1 MFIPVPFI
9 YGSSYQKSPEELKAD
24 AEFRAFKQQIK
35 NDKFKKEQRKKFCDF
50 IRTKGF
56 VPILRCNYGVRFIS
70 TKYPNLWGEY
80 NNNDIMFNWWAQGV
94 SCSFRLPD
102 IDRERFFDEAVASII
117 QKVSSSGLLGEFV
130 KPGVLYFRLPNE
142 KVSIDFEHS
151 NPEDVQKVAGIAH
164 NHPRGVFKW
173 YTTEWKPKGR
183 FDVCALPVEHK
194 VIFDDM
200 MLMLAHGFVG
210 DLDNMD
216 IDSYDI

>member
-50 IRTKGF
+50 IRAKGF

-80 NNNDIMFNWWAQGV
+80 NGIDIAFNWCAQGI
-94 SCSFRLPD
+94 SYNFKLSD
-102 IDRERFFDEAVASII
+102 IARERFFDEAVSGVI
-117 QKVSSSGLLGEFV
+117 QKVSSSGLLGDFV

-142 KVSIDFEHS
+142 KVSIDFERS
-151 NPEDVQKVAGIAH
+151 NPEDVKKVAGVVH
-164 NHPRGVFKW
+164 NYPQGEFRW

-194 VIFDDM
+194 VTFDDTM
-200 MLMLAHGFVG
+200 CMLAHGFVG
-210 DLDNMD
+210 DLNNMD